1 MAIRMVKSQLSFRM
15 TNKAGFTLIEIL
27 IALTILSIA
36 LTALLK
42 STSQNIKD
50 AYYLRQKVIANWVGR
65 EVVNE
70 ARLQLITLPTAPNT
84 LDLEKEMLGETWQ
97 VKGSLVPTPNPK
109 IQKIEV
115 SVYQHENKFSELKSY
130 WYAQ

>member
-1 MAIRMVKSQLSFRM
+1 M

>member
-1 MAIRMVKSQLSFRM
+1 MK
-15 TNKAGFTLIEIL
+15 NNAGFTLIEIL

-36 LTALLK
+36 LTAMIK

-50 AYYLRQKVIANWVGR
+50 TYYLRQKIIANWVGLNM
-65 EVVNE
+65 VSE

-84 LDLEKEMLGETWQ
+84 LDQEREMLGEIWQ

-115 SVYQHENKFSELKSY
+115 SVYQHDNKFSELKSY